1 MIIFCFVFVL
11 LYFGFTF
18 VLLKR
23 LELGLPLL
31 TKKTVPKKIAPI
43 PIMTIKNTSRGGKK

>member
-1 MIIFCFVFVL
+1 MISFCFVFVL
-11 LYFGFTF
+11 LYFAFTS

-31 TKKTVPKKIAPI
+31 KKKIVPI
-43 PIMTIKNTSRGGKK
+43 PIMIIKNTSRGEKK